1 MALAGIVSRPVNPSE
16 KNYKWSGDKGKK
28 DTERLSWYNKAE
40 DKVEFFSL
48 EKPFEFIVLA
58 GSMSANGW
66 DDRAK
71 KGIWSTE
78 VQWTSDWNSTIAKQ
92 VRLFKDKEEL
102 TIATLADIK
111 NSRSDAK
118 LANNLYIYNLTDKRI
133 ERFLGANSS
142 TMTNSIRQM
151 LFSKEEHSGITFG
164 SMVYTIDGVIETDRG
179 FFRPNFKAVRPLSQE
194 EDDLQTQLSGVV
206 SDYLNFD
213 APMVQ
218 PNVEPKEIVE
228 EETSELTPE
237 EIAEIPF

>member
-1 MALAGIVSRPVNPSE
+1 MALAGISSRPVNPSE

-40 DKVEFFSL
+40 NKVEFLSL
-48 EKPFEFIVLA
+48 KKPFEFIVLA

-78 VQWTSDWNSTIAKQ
+78 VQWTGDWNSTISKR

-102 TIATLADIK
+102 TVATLSDLK
-111 NSRSDAK
+111 KTRSDVK
-118 LANNLYIYNLTDKRI
+118 LSSNLYIYNLSTKKI
-133 ERFLGANSS
+133 ERLLGANSN

-151 LFSKEEHSGITFG
+151 FFSKEEHSGTTFG
-164 SMVYTIDGVIETDRG
+164 TMVYTIDGVIETDRG
-179 FFRPNFKAVRPLSQE
+179 FFRPNIKAVRPLSQE
-194 EDDLQTQLSGVV
+194 EDNLQTDLSAVIT
-206 SDYLNFD
+206 DYLNFD

-218 PNVEPKEIVE
+218 PNVEPEDIVE
-228 EETSELTPE
+228 EETTELTPE